1 MIDFIKYKKVCLL
14 MSFVALAI
22 GVVGYLKHG
31 GFSYGVDFTGGTEIR
46 VIFDSSVDI
55 AKLREV
61 VGQDQE
67 GFSGSS
73 IQNVDGDRQFIV
85 KVSETTQDVQ
95 SRFEKIVT
103 KTLNVGFKIESV
115 EQVGPEAGKEVR
127 WNTIFSVMVVLIAL
141 LLYIALRHRY
151 DYAVGAVLSL
161 GHDLL
166 VLLSFY
172 LIYNEPIT
180 VNILAAVLSMLGYSL
195 NDTIVVFNRIKNNV
209 KTMGGASREEIVNVS
224 INQTLRRTILTSF
237 ATFVSMFA
245 LYFFGGEVL
254 RGFSLTMMVAVVVG
268 TYSSIYI
275 ASPVMLLFNSE
286 RGL

>member
-1 MIDFIKYKKVCLL
+1 MIDFIKYRKLCFLISLV
-14 MSFVALAI
+14 VLAV
-22 GVVGYLKHG
+22 GVVGYFKNG

-46 VIFDSSVDI
+46 VLFDSSVDI
-55 AKLREV
+55 AKLREI
-61 VGQDQE
+61 VGQE

-85 KVSETTQDVQ
+85 KVSETGQDVQ

-103 KTLNVGFKIESV
+103 KELNIGFKVESV

-127 WNTIFSVMVVLIAL
+127 SNTIFSVVVVLIAL

-151 DYAVGAVLSL
+151 DYALGAVLSL

-209 KTMGGASREEIVNVS
+209 KTMSGVSREEVVNIS

-254 RGFSLTMMVAVVVG
+254 RGFSLTMMIAVVVG

-275 ASPVMLLFNSE
+275 ASPVMLMFNSE

>member
-1 MIDFIKYKKVCLL
+1 MISFI
-14 MSFVALAI
+14 ALAV
-22 GVVGYLKHG
+22 GVFGYIKHG

-46 VIFDSSVDI
+46 VLFDSSVDI
-55 AKLREV
+55 ARLREI
-61 VGQDQE
+61 VGQDPE
-67 GFSGSS
+67 GFSGAS
-73 IQNVDGDRQFIV
+73 IQNIDGDRQFII
-85 KVSETTQDVQ
+85 KVSETSQDVQ
-95 SRFEKIVT
+95 SRFERIIKKSLGVE
-103 KTLNVGFKIESV
+103 FKIDSV

-127 WNTIFSVMVVLIAL
+127 WNTIFSVTVALICL

-151 DYAVGAVLSL
+151 DYAIGAVLAL
-161 GHDLL
+161 AHDLL
-166 VLLSFY
+166 ALLSFY

-180 VNILAAVLSMLGYSL
+180 VNILAAILSMLGYSL

-209 KTMGGASREEIVNVS
+209 KTMGGGRSREEIVNLS

-254 RGFSLTMMVAVVVG
+254 RGFSLTMMIAVVVG

-286 RGL
+286 KGL